1 MKAGW
6 RIGSVL
12 GIPLFLDPS
21 WFFILVL
28 VTIIY
33 GSEWQSYDVADG
45 MEWVIGFCMA
55 LLLFSSVLMHE
66 LGHSLVALSQGIRVH
81 SITLFLFGGIAA
93 IEKESKTPGQAFQ
106 VAVAG
111 PAVSFG
117 LFVGLTVANVVLD
130 LDNSSSLILSRLAS
144 INLILTVFN
153 MMPGLPLD
161 GGQVLKAII
170 WKTTGD
176 RLQGV
181 RWAARSGQLFGWIAV
196 CSGILLYLNSFEPV
210 LLWLAIIGWF
220 GIRNA
225 KGYGRMA
232 DIQAVLLTLT
242 AADVMRR
249 EFRVVDAS
257 VSIQTFI
264 QEHLLETSSDQSGFK
279 TKTPYFAASQ
289 GRYRGYVD
297 LKMLNELER
306 NEWET
311 LTLSDVVIP
320 LSQIPSV
327 HEHDSLAQV
336 IQQLDQHEC
345 WELTVL
351 SPSDAVSGAIDRQDI
366 VQRILQ
372 DLNLELSS
380 EGMDML
386 LQAQDYPPEL
396 PLMQLARTL
405 VEDEQQVS
413 SKTSGQNVER
423 QDEW

>member
-1 MKAGW
+1 MKSGW

-106 VAVAG
+106 VAIAG

-117 LFVGLTVANVVLD
+117 LFLGLTVTNFVLD
-130 LDNSSSLILSRLAS
+130 LDSSASLMLSRLAS

-161 GGQVLKAII
+161 GGQVLKSII

-176 RLQGV
+176 RLKGI
-181 RWAARSGQLFGWIAV
+181 RWAAFSGQLFGWIAV
-196 CSGILLYLNSFEPV
+196 CLGILLYLNSFEPV

-232 DIQAVLLTLT
+232 DIQTVLLTLRT
-242 AADVMRR
+242 TDVMRR

-257 VSIQTFI
+257 LSIQAFI
-264 QEHLLETSSDQSGFK
+264 QQYLVDTPSDQPVFK
-279 TKTPYFAASQ
+279 TQSSYFAASQ

-297 LKMLNELER
+297 LNHITNMDR
-306 NEWET
+306 DEWDNITVGE
-311 LTLSDVVIP
+311 VVTP

-327 HEHDSLAQV
+327 YESESLAYA
-336 IQQLDQHEC
+336 IQMLDQHQC

-351 SPSDAVSGAIDRQDI
+351 SPSDSVSGAIDRKDI
-366 VQRILQ
+366 VQRILH
-372 DLNLELSS
+372 DLKLELSP
-380 EGMDML
+380 EGMETL
-386 LQAQDYPPEL
+386 VQSQDYPPEL

-405 VEDEQQVS
+405 IEDEQRLS
-413 SKTSGQNVER
+413 LKNSGQDMDSNG
-423 QDEW
+423 EW